1 MKTKF
6 KYFLTLSL
14 ACVGLVSLLLSA
26 SPNLSNKQENEV
38 GTYQIA
44 TMSESAILYRL
55 DTRTGEIVRIKK
67 VIFLKLTYIKN
78 NHYCF
83 F

>member
-26 SPNLSNKQENEV
+26 SANLSNNQENEV

-44 TMSESAILYRL
+44 TMSESAVLYRL
-55 DTRTGEIVRIKK
+55 DTRTGDIVRIKK
-67 VIFLKLTYIKN
+67 SNIPKVDLYKK
-78 NHYCF
+78 
-83 F
+83 

>member
-26 SPNLSNKQENEV
+26 SANLSNKQENEV

-44 TMSESAILYRL
+44 MSESIVLYRL
-55 DTRTGEIVRIKK
+55 DTRTGDIVRIKK
-67 VIFLKLTYIKN
+67 SNIPWVDLYKK
-78 NHYCF
+78 
-83 F
+83 